1 MPPLPAL
8 ESPLDSVRHPGA
20 APTHDEFF
28 AWPKARQAE
37 LVFEELFV
45 KRTPLSEA
53 RRGVITVLQKLGL
66 EELLRQ
72 ARAAPPPRRLDA
84 LRAWF
89 AAQEPAAYVEKV
101 FALAGIRYAVM
112 TNIPFSAEE
121 AHHWLGFG
129 SGLGLG
135 SGLQG

>member
-1 MPPLPAL
+1 MVLPL

-37 LVFEELFV
+37 LVFEELFI

-72 ARAAPPPRRLDA
+72 ARRPKP
-84 LRAWF
+84 
-89 AAQEPAAYVEKV
+89 
-101 FALAGIRYAVM
+101 
-112 TNIPFSAEE
+112 
-121 AHHWLGFG
+121 
-129 SGLGLG
+129 
-135 SGLQG
+135 

>member
-1 MPPLPAL
+1 MVLPL

-37 LVFEELFV
+37 LVFEELFI

-72 ARAAPPPRRLDA
+72 ARAAPPPRRLDP

-121 AHHWLGFG
+121 AHHCLGFG